1 METPISPK
9 VIVSVIVGIVLTAV
23 VSNVSAI
30 TPDMLDFLGPWK
42 LFVFGTLITA
52 LMGLAAWWKTDP
64 LRVTPESSK
73 TDAAAIEASKQ
84 TSFAANTAIQ
94 AKVVALREEL
104 AAPVD
109 PTIFPAAKVE
119 AALAAPEPVAV
130 EPVFTPPAAQTI
142 A

>member
-9 VIVSVIVGIVLTAV
+9 VIVSVIVGIVLTAIA
-23 VSNVSAI
+23 SNVSAI
-30 TPDMLDFLGPWK
+30 TPDMFNFLGPWK
-42 LFVFGTLITA
+42 LFVFGSLITA

-73 TDAAAIEASKQ
+73 TDTAAISASTGGFIPTPAGGVKVQ
-84 TSFAANTAIQ
+84 LSPGEIIAPAASFAPTQ
-94 AKVVALREEL
+94 AKI
-104 AAPVD
+104 D
-109 PTIFPAAKVE
+109 
-119 AALAAPEPVAV
+119 ALAAPEPVAV

>member
-42 LFVFGTLITA
+42 LFVFGSLITA

-64 LRVTPESSK
+64 LRVTPES
-73 TDAAAIEASKQ
+73 TPANVFNIHATADPLAVAEAVK
-84 TSFAANTAIQ
+84 
-94 AKVVALREEL
+94 
-104 AAPVD
+104 
-109 PTIFPAAKVE
+109 FPAAKVD
-119 AALAAPEPVAV
+119 AALAAPALN
-130 EPVFTPPAAQTI
+130 PAAVTLPDVLTQP
-142 A
+142 AP

>member
-42 LFVFGTLITA
+42 LFVFGSLITA

-64 LRVTPESSK
+64 LRITPEQK
-73 TDAAAIEASKQ
+73 NAVTDTAGIEASKQ
-84 TSFAANTAIQ
+84 TSLAATAID
-94 AKVVALREEL
+94 
-104 AAPVD
+104 AP
-109 PTIFPAAKVE
+109 PTVFPAAKVD

-130 EPVFTPPAAQTI
+130 TPVFTPPAP
-142 A
+142 